1 MSNRTFKNRAN
12 RRNQL
17 HARIEAASHEAAGLK
32 HTAIR
37 GGGFGPISFISYSRA
52 NTFSTVPMAMSPY
65 RTLVAVVAFQRVI
78 PFHLS
83 VPCIVFGDNNPAT
96 PNPFDVRVCA
106 GEDGPIKTSAGFGLT
121 DLEPL
126 SLLDEADVIVIP
138 GWRDTLDEPPKPL
151 LDALVRAHARGTQI
165 VGLCFGTHVLASA
178 GLLDGRI
185 ATTHWEL
192 ANEMAQ
198 RFPKVDMRPDVLY
211 VEDDNL
217 LTSAGT
223 AASLD
228 ACLHVLRR
236 RLGATVANRTARR
249 LVVAPHR
256 EGGQAQ
262 FIEQPLPKAASDTR
276 LAQLLDSIRERLGE
290 PHTLDSLAEQAR
302 MSRRNFTRHFRALT
316 GTTVTAWLLSERL
329 ARAQALLESSDL
341 SIDAISQTAGF
352 GSVAALRQ
360 HFRAAFGVSPTT
372 WRLSFKAP
380 RETLAPHRGRDIAQ
394 MHLSSL

>member
-1 MSNRTFKNRAN
+1 MDVIPS
-12 RRNQL
+12 
-17 HARIEAASHEAAGLK
+17 
-32 HTAIR
+32 
-37 GGGFGPISFISYSRA
+37 
-52 NTFSTVPMAMSPY
+52 

-83 VPCIVFGDNNPAT
+83 VPCIVFGEGNPAM
-96 PNPFDVRVCA
+96 PNSFEVRVCA

-126 SLLDEADVIVIP
+126 ALLEEADIIVIP
-138 GWRDTLDEPPKPL
+138 GWRDSLDTPPKPL
-151 LDALVRAHARGTQI
+151 LDALVRAHARGIQL

-178 GLLDGRI
+178 GLLDGRR

-192 ANEMAQ
+192 ADEMAR
-198 RFPKVDMRPDVLY
+198 RFPKVDMHSDVLY
-211 VEDDNL
+211 VEDGNV

-236 RLGATVANRTARR
+236 RLGTTAANRTARR

-262 FIEQPLPKAASDTR
+262 FIEQPVPKATADTR
-276 LAQLLDSIRERLGE
+276 LARSLDSVRERLGE
-290 PHTLDSLAEQAR
+290 PHTLDSLADQVN
-302 MSRRNFTRHFRALT
+302 MSRRSFTRHFRALT
-316 GTTVTAWLLSERL
+316 GTTVKAWLLTERL
-329 ARAQALLESSDL
+329 ARAQTLLESSGA

-360 HFRAAFGVSPTT
+360 RFREAFGVSPTV
-372 WRLSFKAP
+372 WRRSFKAP
-380 RETLAPHRGRDIAQ
+380 RDASPPHHVQYAAPVHQ
-394 MHLSSL
+394 PSL

>member
-1 MSNRTFKNRAN
+1 M
-12 RRNQL
+12 
-17 HARIEAASHEAAGLK
+17 HSH
-32 HTAIR
+32 
-37 GGGFGPISFISYSRA
+37 
-52 NTFSTVPMAMSPY
+52 

-78 PFHLS
+78 PFQLS
-83 VPCIVFGDNNPAT
+83 VPCIVFGDSSPVT
-96 PNPFDVRVCA
+96 PHTFDVRVCA
-106 GEDGPIKTSAGFGLT
+106 GEDGPIKTSAGFGLS

-126 SLLDEADVIVIP
+126 SWVDEADVVVIP

-151 LDALVRAHARGTQI
+151 LDALVRAHARGAQM

-178 GLLDGRI
+178 GLLDGRL

-192 ANEMAQ
+192 ADEMAR

-211 VEDDNL
+211 VEDDNV

-236 RLGATVANRTARR
+236 RLGATAANRTARR

-290 PHTLDSLAEQAR
+290 PHSLDSLAERAR
-302 MSRRNFTRHFRALT
+302 MSRRSFTRHFRALT
-316 GTTVTAWLLSERL
+316 GTTITAWLLTERL
-329 ARAQALLESSDL
+329 VRAQALLESSDL
-341 SIDAISQTAGF
+341 SVDAISRAAGF
-352 GSVAALRQ
+352 GSVAAMRQ
-360 HFRAAFGVSPTT
+360 RFRAAFGVSPTA

-380 RETLAPHRGRDIAQ
+380 ADTLGSHRTRGVALACRSP
-394 MHLSSL
+394 L